1 MPVGPP
7 NEPLLRGAFMRHHK
21 MTLALALVLYGSSAC
36 GDLTDPGVLLG
47 TATVS
52 APANIVLGASAV
64 TLTIGQPVKVQA
76 TVVDASGVTITDAT
90 IFYRSAD
97 STVVAVSSNGTVNP
111 LRAGDAVISLVS
123 GKAQAQQIVHVN
135 GADLPPVVTP
145 VVPPA
150 GSSSPTLPQGV
161 VDINMPVAPAA
172 GGSIIS
178 VPVGGDLQAAI
189 NQAKPGDVIELAAG
203 SVFTGNFILPAKAT
217 SPSWIIIR
225 PASSVSLPAAG
236 TRMTPAVAAA
246 LRLPKI
252 LTNSGDNAIKTA
264 MSANHYRLIGLEV
277 SADPT
282 LSQGYGLIGLGGDAS
297 QGQTTVASVPHDLVL
312 DRLYVHGTATLPLRR
327 CIALNAASAAVID
340 SYVSDC
346 HDAGSDAQAIGSWN
360 GPGPFL
366 IQNNYLEG
374 STENILFGGGDAAI
388 AELSPADVTIRRNYI
403 SKPVSWKGSRWAIKT
418 IIEFKNA
425 KRVLIEGNVIEHNWL
440 AVWDGT
446 AVTLKSV
453 NQDGTAPWSGT
464 TDVTMR
470 NNIIRDAGSGMNLH
484 GNPEN
489 TKPTIHMSRVAIT
502 NNLVLGIK
510 SDSFP
515 GQGNGFFLGGD
526 LSDITIDHNTLVW
539 TGWGVAVNMEGA
551 PPPPFHRLHITNTV
565 FATVGGVG
573 VQGQSLGYPG
583 PSWAGFAP
591 DGVLTGNAFALGA
604 AYMSGLPG
612 LTYNSY
618 PAGNTLLANETTTFG
633 GIGFANRSSGDVRL
647 SASSPFAGKA
657 NDGTDPGAN
666 VSAVLAATAGVV
678 AGTP

>member
-1 MPVGPP
+1 
-7 NEPLLRGAFMRHHK
+7 MRHHK
-21 MTLALALVLYGSSAC
+21 MTLALALVLYGSAAC

-47 TATVS
+47 TATAS
-52 APANIVLGASAV
+52 APANIVLGVSAL
-64 TLTIGQPVKVQA
+64 TLTIGQATRVQA
-76 TVVDASGVTITDAT
+76 TVVDASGATVTGAT
-90 IFYRSAD
+90 IYYKSAD
-97 STVVAVSSNGTVNP
+97 STIAAVSTDGTVSP
-111 LRAGDAVISLVS
+111 MKAGDAVISLAS
-123 GKAQAQQIVHVN
+123 GKAQAQQIVHVKSV
-135 GADLPPVVTP
+135 ALPPVVPP
-145 VVPPA
+145 VVVPT
-150 GSSSPTLPQGV
+150 GSASPTLPQGV
-161 VDINMPVAPAA
+161 VDIAMPVAPAA
-172 GGSIIS
+172 GGRIIS
-178 VPVGGDLQAAI
+178 VAAGGDLQAAI
-189 NQAKPGDVIELAAG
+189 DEAQPGDVIELAAG
-203 SVFTGNFILPAKAT
+203 SVFTGTFILPAKGT
-217 SPSWIIIR
+217 SSSWIVIR
-225 PASSVSLPAAG
+225 PASSVALPATG

-264 MSANHYRLIGLEV
+264 ISANHYRLVGLEI

-282 LSQGYGLIGLGGDAS
+282 LGQGYGLIGLGATAS
-297 QGQTTVASVPHDLVL
+297 QGQTTVASVAHDLVL

-374 STENILFGGGDAAI
+374 STENILFGGSDAAI

-403 SKPVSWKGSRWAIKT
+403 SKPTSWKGSRWAVKT
-418 IIEFKNA
+418 LIEFKNA
-425 KRVLIEGNVIEHNWL
+425 KRVLIEGNIIEHNWL

-446 AVTLKSV
+446 AVTFKSV
-453 NQDGTAPWSGT
+453 NQDGSAPWSGT

-470 NNIIRDAGSGMNLH
+470 NNIVRDAGSGMNLH

-489 TKPTIHMSRVAIT
+489 TKPSIHMTRVAIT
-502 NNLVLGIK
+502 NNIVLGIK

-526 LSDITIDHNTLVW
+526 LSDITIDHNTVVW
-539 TGWGVAVNMEGA
+539 TGWGVAVNMEGDPA
-551 PPPPFHRLHITNTV
+551 PPFHRLRISNTL

-573 VQGQSLGYPG
+573 VQGQTLGYPG

-604 AYMSGLPG
+604 AYLSGAPG
-612 LTYNSY
+612 VNYNSY
-618 PAGNTLLANETTTFG
+618 PAGNTLLVNETTAFG
-633 GIGFANRSSGDVRL
+633 GIGFANPSGRDFRL
-647 SASSPFAGKA
+647 SASSPFAVKA
-657 NDGTDPGAN
+657 SDGTDPGAN
-666 VSAVLAATAGVV
+666 VSAVLTATAGVV